1 MFVFF
6 IVFKCYISSIK
17 YNIQISYG
25 MSYFRLRDSSD
36 IFTCNMHVARQS
48 VVDRMV
54 REISLEV
61 REKSGE
67 SQGKKSGESQGK
79 VREFIFTFLVETL
92 MYILTSVQHILK

>member
-25 MSYFRLRDSSD
+25 MSYVRHRDSSD
-36 IFTCNMHVARQS
+36 IFTCDIHVARQS
-48 VVDRMV
+48 VVDRIKI
-54 REISLEV
+54 EWSGIFHW
-61 REKSGE
+61 KSGKSQGKVRE
-67 SQGKKSGESQGK
+67 SQGI

-92 MYILTSVQHILK
+92 MYILTSVQHIIK

>member
-36 IFTCNMHVARQS
+36 IFTCDIHVARQS

-67 SQGKKSGESQGK
+67 SHGK

>member
-36 IFTCNMHVARQS
+36 IFTCDIHVARQS

-54 REISLEV
+54 RE
-61 REKSGE
+61 
-67 SQGKKSGESQGK
+67 KSGESQGK
-79 VREFIFTFLVETL
+79 VRKFIFTFLVETL
-92 MYILTSVQHILK
+92 MYILTPL

>member
-36 IFTCNMHVARQS
+36 IFTCDIHVARQS

-61 REKSGE
+61 REKSGK
-67 SQGKKSGESQGK
+67 SQGIY
-79 VREFIFTFLVETL
+79 FHIFGGNPEL
-92 MYILTSVQHILK
+92 YILTPLRVI

>member
-36 IFTCNMHVARQS
+36 IFTCDIHVARQS

-67 SQGKKSGESQGK
+67 SHGK

-92 MYILTSVQHILK
+92 MYILTSVQNILK